1 MKKFVFMLM
10 VIFCSFWLA
19 ACSGG
24 SEQTGSEEE
33 SAEADNGSSEEA
45 GEGVA
50 NAEKLQVEFWHGM
63 SGGLG
68 ETLDELVATYNES
81 QDEVEIVPEYQGSYE
96 ELLTKFRSVGGTS
109 DSPGLVQ
116 VFEIGTKYM
125 IESGFI
131 TPVQEWIDKDNYDV
145 SQLEE
150 NILTY
155 YSVDGDLYSMPF
167 NSSTPALYYN
177 KDAFEEVG
185 LDPENPPR
193 SFSEIKEAAEKLTT
207 DDRYGFSILGY
218 GWFFEQL
225 LATQGADYVNND
237 NGRTDEATEAVF
249 NGEEGLRVFEWIYD
263 MNNDGTFGYFGTNW
277 DDLRAAFQAEQVAM
291 ILDSTAGIKGTVEA
305 APFEVGVGFIPH
317 ADDVEPN
324 GVIIGGGS
332 IWMAN
337 GISEE
342 EQAAAFDFL
351 KYLQTPEVQAEWHIN
366 TGYFAINPAA
376 YEEPIVEQEHENIPQ
391 LRVPIEQLQQTVPS
405 TATQG
410 ALIPVFP
417 ESRQHVVTALE
428 NMLQGT
434 DPKTALDQAA
444 EGTNRAIEVYN
455 RTAGE

>member
-33 SAEADNGSSEEA
+33 SAEADNESSEEA

-305 APFEVGVGFIPH
+305 APFE
-317 ADDVEPN
+317 
-324 GVIIGGGS
+324 
-332 IWMAN
+332 
-337 GISEE
+337 
-342 EQAAAFDFL
+342 
-351 KYLQTPEVQAEWHIN
+351 
-366 TGYFAINPAA
+366 
-376 YEEPIVEQEHENIPQ
+376 
-391 LRVPIEQLQQTVPS
+391 
-405 TATQG
+405 
-410 ALIPVFP
+410 
-417 ESRQHVVTALE
+417 
-428 NMLQGT
+428 
-434 DPKTALDQAA
+434 
-444 EGTNRAIEVYN
+444 
-455 RTAGE
+455 